1 MNWQIRAKKTMLH
14 LTSLSLLLLA
24 KIRAYLR
31 HLNKILF
38 SIEVVAVSFVAVVV
52 VVLSWV

>member
-1 MNWQIRAKKTMLH
+1 MPH
-14 LTSLSLLLLA
+14 LTSLSLLLLLA
-24 KIRAYLR
+24 KIKAYLR

-52 VVLSWV
+52 LSWV

>member
-1 MNWQIRAKKTMLH
+1 MNWQIRAKKTMPH